1 MNKKELKELLNK
13 LGDIIGEDD
22 GEEVNNLVEELEN
35 NLLFKGK
42 KEHVKWLECLQ
53 GFKFWED
60 FEEMTLNIIEREQEK
75 ALLSSREA
83 QKYITFS
90 SLSIAW
96 NCHLNQ
102 KEEETLRRLF
112 DIYRIASKNQRAKKV
127 REDTFE
133 RAATLYKEWQ
143 KLNRQN
149 DTLLVLDNDFNAY
162 NSDYTKK
169 LHERNEKQEKKVKEL
184 AKGFG
189 LKLVYYSHL
198 ATFQRTKTRE
208 DLNLN
213 RML

>member
-1 MNKKELKELLNK
+1 MNKKELKELLYK
-13 LGDIIGEDD
+13 LGDIIGQGD
-22 GEEVNNLVEELEN
+22 GEEINNLIEQLEN
-35 NLLFKGK
+35 NLTFKSER
-42 KEHVKWLECLQ
+42 EHQKWLDILFTFI
-53 GFKFWED
+53 GWEN
-60 FEEMTLNIIEREQEK
+60 FEEYTLNIIEREQKK
-75 ALLSSREA
+75 ALARSREA

-96 NCHLNQ
+96 NCHLNR

-112 DIYRIASKNQRAKKV
+112 DIYRIASKNHRTKKV

-133 RAATLYKEWQ
+133 RAANLYNEWQ

-162 NSDYTKK
+162 NSDYTRK
-169 LHERNEKQEKKVKEL
+169 LHERNEKQEGKVKKL
-184 AKGFG
+184 AKEFG

-198 ATFQRTKTRE
+198 ATLQRVKTQE